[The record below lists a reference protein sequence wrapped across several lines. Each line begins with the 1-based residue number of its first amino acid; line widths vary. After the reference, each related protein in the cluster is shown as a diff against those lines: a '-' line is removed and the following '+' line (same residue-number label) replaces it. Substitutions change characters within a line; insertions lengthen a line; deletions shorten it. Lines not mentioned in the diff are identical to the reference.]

1 MAINQLPIHTFQINY
16 QSELDGSDYKGLFSV
31 RKKVISDAAKISVKR
46 LQLNGGYHFDS
57 DNPGVGMDQTTDSMN
72 YVLANLD
79 VLITQ
84 SPPWFD
90 LDSITDFGLVLAIW
104 EEVKKFQNSFRKQ
117 SEPNRVSETRSDK
130 IEAKSDNS
138 GSTPDMVFQQVQ
150 ASLEPR

>member
-16 QSELDGSDYKGLFSV
+16 QSELDGKDYKGLFSV

-79 VLITQ
+79 VLLTQ
-84 SPPWFD
+84 APPWFD
-90 LDSITDFGLVLAIW
+90 LDSITDFGLVLAVW

-117 SEPNRVSETRSDK
+117 PEPNRVSETRSNPV
-130 IEAKSDNS
+130 EAKSDDT